1 MNKAVPLTKTTLPH
15 HIAVSQQPAL
25 NYLKCVILLN
35 EAYYS
40 AAVMFPLMTCAPK
53 WVIRRYQGCD
63 WMDMEIGRCL
73 QLHYSAQEQDF
84 ANQLTAELNTAPQ
97 FDFDYTPAEGDVINI
112 ETVSSGRK
120 NIIELQF
127 SAGQWQQQR
136 QNSSHLNR
144 NLEIGS
150 GVLVQR

>member
-1 MNKAVPLTKTTLPH
+1 MRLDGYGNRTLPA
-15 HIAVSQQPAL
+15 IALFRPR
-25 NYLKCVILLN
+25 
-35 EAYYS
+35 
-40 AAVMFPLMTCAPK
+40 T
-53 WVIRRYQGCD
+53 G
-63 WMDMEIGRCL
+63 
-73 QLHYSAQEQDF
+73 F

>member
-1 MNKAVPLTKTTLPH
+1 MCDTPKRGILFCRCDVP
-15 HIAVSQQPAL
+15 ADD
-25 NYLKCVILLN
+25 
-35 EAYYS
+35 
-40 AAVMFPLMTCAPK
+40 MRPK

-73 QLHYSAQEQDF
+73 QLHYSVQEQDF

-97 FDFDYTPAEGDVINI
+97 FDFDYTPVEGDVLNI
-112 ETVSSGRK
+112 ETVSSVRK

-127 SAGQWQQQR
+127 SAGQWIQQR

-144 NLEIGS
+144 KLEIGS
-150 GVLVQR
+150 GVLIHR

>member
-1 MNKAVPLTKTTLPH
+1 MCDTPKRGILFCRCDVP
-15 HIAVSQQPAL
+15 ADD
-25 NYLKCVILLN
+25 
-35 EAYYS
+35 
-40 AAVMFPLMTCAPK
+40 MRPK

-73 QLHYSAQEQDF
+73 QLHYSVQEQNF

-97 FDFDYTPAEGDVINI
+97 FDFDYMPVEGDVLNI